1 MYIVRKQKTGDTND
15 GKETQDESQLDKDTI
30 LNIKSLM
37 DENVFELLDKTEAK
51 VLSLQRENM
60 ELLEELGNFY
70 QEQLTKEE
78 QITVVFDILAQMQR
92 VIEDLIPGAN

>member
-1 MYIVRKQKTGDTND
+1 M
-15 GKETQDESQLDKDTI
+15 DKDTI